1 MSGTETPP
9 VCVVDCFGL
18 TDAGKTR
25 PANEDHFVIASMR
38 KSVRVRHTSLEAQR
52 LGDRLGGPEAFLFV
66 VADGVGGRAGGSK
79 ASGTAVGILLEYLG
93 EAAGCYHSFD
103 VEEEHEFLERIEQA
117 VRRAHERLLG
127 DHGDGEKN
135 PATTLTMA
143 MLLYPRA
150 YVVHVGDSRA
160 YVLRN
165 DRLRQLTRDQ
175 TIGEYMVNVGAWT
188 EAQAAK
194 AGAAR
199 ALSSAV
205 GGSELSPSIG
215 LIDLELGDVLLLCT
229 DGISKHVPDDQVAA
243 VLARPGDAES
253 ICRELADRALR
264 DGGTDN
270 LTVIVARM
278 RPPETA

>member
-1 MSGTETPP
+1 MATPP
-9 VCVVDCFGL
+9 ICHVDCFGL

-38 KSVRVRHTSLEAQR
+38 KSVRVRHTSLEDQR
-52 LGDRLGGPEAFLFV
+52 LDDRLGGPEAYLFA
-66 VADGVGGRAGGSK
+66 VADGVGGRAGGRQ
-79 ASGTAVGILLEYLG
+79 ASSTTVGMLLEYLG

-103 VEEEHEFLERIEQA
+103 VDVEHEFLERIEYA
-117 VRRAHERLLG
+117 IRRAHDRLLG
-127 DHGDGEKN
+127 EQGDGQKN
-135 PATTLTMA
+135 PATTVTLA

-175 TIGEYMVNVGAWT
+175 TIGEYMVSAGAWT

-194 AGAAR
+194 AGAGG

-215 LIDLELGDVLLLCT
+215 LIDLEVGDVLLLCT
-229 DGISKHVPDDQVAA
+229 DGISKHVPDDQMAA
-243 VLARPGDAES
+243 LLAQPADAES
-253 ICRELADRALR
+253 ICRQLADRALG

-278 RPPETA
+278 RPSEPG